1 MSDPQK
7 AETTPELTPEAR
19 SIIGR
24 ARKSFLFSIGLLLIG
39 FIAIG
44 GALVYRTSQSESGGK
59 GADYVIAAMQVPAGA
74 EVVSA
79 VAAGGQVTI
88 TYKVGSMTSVRIYD
102 GKTGAMLREIPIVS
116 E

>member
-24 ARKSFLFSIGLLLIG
+24 ARKSFLFSVGLLLVG

-44 GALVYRTSQSESGGK
+44 GALVYRASRDEGGGK
-59 GADYVIAAMQVPAGA
+59 GADYMIAAMQVPAGA
-74 EVVSA
+74 AVLSA
-79 VAAGGQVTI
+79 VAAGGQVSV
-88 TYKVGSMTSVRIYD
+88 TYKVGSMTSVRIFD